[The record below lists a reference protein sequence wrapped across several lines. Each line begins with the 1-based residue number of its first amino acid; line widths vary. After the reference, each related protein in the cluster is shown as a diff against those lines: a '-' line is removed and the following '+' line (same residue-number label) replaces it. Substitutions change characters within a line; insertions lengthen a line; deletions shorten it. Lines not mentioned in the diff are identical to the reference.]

1 MPLLPAPIR
10 LCADCLRTDA
20 KNLPAPAACWAAVD
34 YSGPWRTLVQRW
46 KLGQQP
52 ALAQAA
58 AQLMV
63 AQLPWN
69 EILAGVDA
77 LVPIPASPQ
86 SLRERGFQPTLGLA
100 RALSSHLTPSLGALP
115 PMWPQ
120 ALLRLPER
128 DALHQA
134 LRGRQARLRAMQG
147 AFIVPPAAL
156 PQIQGRKL
164 LLLDDVMTTGAT
176 LSSAAQAL
184 HQAGA
189 AQVQAVVLARTP
201 RA

>member
-1 MPLLPAPIR
+1 
-10 LCADCLRTDA
+10 
-20 KNLPAPAACWAAVD
+20 
-34 YSGPWRTLVQRW
+34 
-46 KLGQQP
+46 
-52 ALAQAA
+52 
-58 AQLMV
+58 
-63 AQLPWN
+63 
-69 EILAGVDA
+69 
-77 LVPIPASPQ
+77 
-86 SLRERGFQPTLGLA
+86 
-100 RALSSHLTPSLGALP
+100 
-115 PMWPQ
+115 
-120 ALLRLPER
+120 
-128 DALHQA
+128 
-134 LRGRQARLRAMQG
+134 MQG